1 MLIDGSSIRFLAS
14 PRMCLIS
21 TPDLSQNPA
30 DGFCPKRKAVYMSK
44 GAIAM
49 ALVVASIFSTF
60 TVPDARAQGLPG
72 EQFQRLIDNA
82 ARVGVPGIVLYV
94 QTWDGAVW
102 SGAAGQTE
110 LENPQALTQDMS
122 FRLHGLSMMP
132 VAALALALVDDAKL
146 GLDDRIS
153 KWIDPLVIQNLPN
166 ANEITIRDLISQTSG
181 IREYFDEDFFYQ
193 VRLEPGRK
201 WFPDE
206 LVAHAAIGEPQAAP
220 GGDVS
225 YFSNTNYTL
234 LGLAIEKAGGA
245 TLATQLRTRIFEP
258 LAMTSTKSW
267 EESGEPPLVHGH
279 VLMERYRIDVSDF
292 DLSMFWGAGGLISTA
307 EDVAKMTRGI
317 FEGKILSSAG
327 RALMAKSFR
336 VLSDTE
342 LEYGYG
348 TIRFRSI
355 DPAPVG
361 HVGEGAGFGTMTAWW
376 PETGLIVVVLTNLQV
391 ETYLG
396 ILEGVAKA
404 VGQ

>member
-1 MLIDGSSIRFLAS
+1 
-14 PRMCLIS
+14 
-21 TPDLSQNPA
+21 
-30 DGFCPKRKAVYMSK
+30 MSK

-49 ALVVASIFSTF
+49 ALVVASMFSTF
-60 TVPDARAQGLPG
+60 TVPDARSQELPG
-72 EQFQRLIDNA
+72 EHFQRLLDNA

-94 QTWDGAVW
+94 QTWDGSVW
-102 SGAAGQTE
+102 SGVAGQTE
-110 LENPQALTQDMS
+110 LENPQPLTQDMT

-146 GLDDRIS
+146 GLDDQIS
-153 KWIDPLVIQNLPN
+153 KWIDPAVIQNLPN
-166 ANEITIRDLISQTSG
+166 ANAITIRDLISQTSG

-206 LVAHAAIGEPQAAP
+206 LVAHAAIGEAQAAP

-225 YFSNTNYTL
+225 YYSHTNYTL
-234 LGLAIEKAGGA
+234 LGLAIEKAGNA
-245 TLATQLRTRIFEP
+245 PLATQLRTRIFEP
-258 LAMTSTKSW
+258 LAMNSTKSW
-267 EESGEPPLVHGH
+267 EEVGELSPVHGH

-292 DLSMFWGAGGLISTA
+292 DLSMVWGAGGLISTA

-317 FEGKILSSAG
+317 FEGKILSSTG
-327 RALMAKSFR
+327 RELMTKSFR
-336 VLSDTE
+336 LLSDTE

-348 TIRFRSI
+348 TIRFPSI

-361 HVGEGAGFGTMTAWW
+361 NIGEGAGFGTMAAWW
-376 PETGLIVVVLTNLQV
+376 PETGLIIVVLTNLQV

>member
-1 MLIDGSSIRFLAS
+1 
-14 PRMCLIS
+14 
-21 TPDLSQNPA
+21 
-30 DGFCPKRKAVYMSK
+30 MSK
-44 GAIAM
+44 GAIAL
-49 ALVVASIFSTF
+49 ALFVASISATF
-60 TVPDARAQGLPG
+60 TVPDALSQGLPG
-72 EQFQRLIDNA
+72 EHFQRLVDNA

-94 QTWDGAVW
+94 EAWDGMVW
-102 SGAAGQTE
+102 SGVAGNTE
-110 LENPQALTQDMS
+110 LENPQPLTLDMP
-122 FRLHGLSMMP
+122 FPLHGLSMMP
-132 VAALALALVDDAKL
+132 VAALALALVDDAKM
-146 GLDDRIS
+146 GLDDPIS
-153 KWIDPLVIQNLPN
+153 KWIDPAIIRNLAN
-166 ANEITIRDLISQTSG
+166 ANKITIRDLMSQTSG

-201 WFPDE
+201 WVPEE
-206 LVAHAAIGEPQAAP
+206 LVAHAAEGEPQAEP

-234 LGLAIEKAGGA
+234 LGLAIEKAGNA
-245 TLATQLRTRIFEP
+245 TLATQLRNRIFEP
-258 LAMTSTKSW
+258 LAMNSTKSW
-267 EESGEPPLVHGH
+267 EEFGEPSPVHGH

-292 DLSMFWGAGGLISTA
+292 DLSMAWGAGGLISTA

-348 TIRFRSI
+348 TIRFPSI

-361 HVGEGAGFGTMTAWW
+361 HVGEGAGFGTMAAWW
-376 PETGLIVVVLTNLQV
+376 PETGLIVVVLTNLQF